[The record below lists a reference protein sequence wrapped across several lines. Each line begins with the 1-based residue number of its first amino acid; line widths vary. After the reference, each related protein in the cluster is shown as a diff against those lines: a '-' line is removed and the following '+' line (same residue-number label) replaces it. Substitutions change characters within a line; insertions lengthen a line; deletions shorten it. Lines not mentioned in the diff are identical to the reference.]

1 MIRLFNTY
9 FPTRTIVLTLTEA
22 VLVTAGFVLAVVLSS
37 GDTTAA
43 QAYLFYQN
51 GAGRIGLVVLVF
63 VVLMYYFDLYNS
75 LILTNRREVVTRL
88 VGVLGTTFVALAVL
102 YYTFPDASLGG
113 SVLWSGILAVAVVV
127 PLWRTIFFVL
137 NRSERFAERTLIYGD
152 GPLATPLIDA
162 IALRPELGL
171 RVAGYV
177 GSAPQIAGIPIV
189 DGNELTEFVR
199 REGVRRIIVTMGD
212 RRGKL
217 SVGELLKLKA
227 SGVLIQDGPEYY
239 ETMTGKIPLESLRLS
254 WLLFS
259 PGFHVRPPLRL
270 YKRIFSLFF
279 GLIGVVLSSPV
290 MALAAIA
297 IRLDTKGDVIFRQE
311 RVGEFGVPF
320 TVYKFRTMY
329 DPAYDKAGPQPA
341 QTNNVGDDSKN
352 HIGTP
357 ARHDDPRITRVGKWL
372 RRTRLD
378 ELPQLFNIVK
388 GDISFVGPRPVPP
401 HEEEQCAAVIP
412 FYKERWLIKPGA
424 TGWAQINR
432 GYNATIEDHKEKLAY
447 DLFYIKNVSIGLD
460 IYILVSTV
468 KILLLG
474 RGGR

>member
-9 FPTRTIVLTLTEA
+9 FPTRTILLTLTEA
-22 VLVTAGFVLAVVLSS
+22 ILVTTGFVLAVVLTS
-37 GDTTAA
+37 GNAAAA
-43 QAYLFYQN
+43 QAYLYYEN

-63 VVLMYYFDLYNS
+63 LVLMYYFDLYNS
-75 LILTNRREVVTRL
+75 SVLTNRREVITRL

-102 YYTFPDASLGG
+102 YYVFPDQSLGG
-113 SVLWSGILAVAVVV
+113 SVLWTGILAVAVAV
-127 PLWRTIFFVL
+127 PVWRSCFFAL
-137 NRSERFAERTLIYGD
+137 NRSARFAERALIYGD
-152 GPLATPLIDA
+152 GPLAAPLMDA
-162 IALRPELGL
+162 IAQRAELGL

-177 GSAPQIAGIPIV
+177 GNAPQLAGIAKVEP
-189 DGNELTEFVR
+189 NEITDFVR
-199 REGVRRIIVTMGD
+199 SEGVGRIIVTMGD

-217 SVGELLKLKA
+217 DVSELLKLKA
-227 SGVLIQDGPEYY
+227 SGVQIQDGPEYY
-239 ETMTGKIPLESLRLS
+239 ETVTGKIPLESLRLS

-259 PGFHVRPPLRL
+259 PGFHVRPALRI
-270 YKRIFSLFF
+270 YKRIFSLVF
-279 GLIGVVLSSPV
+279 GLIGVVLSSPL
-290 MALAAIA
+290 MLLSAIA
-297 IRLDTKGDVIFRQE
+297 IRLDSSGPIIFRQK

-329 DPAYDKAGPQPA
+329 DGAPPAP
-341 QTNNVGDDSKN
+341 SKPNHADPSQN

-357 ARHDDPRITRVGKWL
+357 AQHGDPRITRVGKWL

-460 IYILVSTV
+460 IYILFSTL

>member
-1 MIRLFNTY
+1 
-9 FPTRTIVLTLTEA
+9 
-22 VLVTAGFVLAVVLSS
+22 LAL
-37 GDTTAA
+37 
-43 QAYLFYQN
+43 
-51 GAGRIGLVVLVF
+51 
-63 VVLMYYFDLYNS
+63 
-75 LILTNRREVVTRL
+75 
-88 VGVLGTTFVALAVL
+88 L

-127 PLWRTIFFVL
+127 PAWRTIFFVL
-137 NRSERFAERTLIYGD
+137 NRAERFAERTLIYGD
-152 GPLATPLIDA
+152 GPLASPLIDA
-162 IALRPELGL
+162 IAQRPELGL
-171 RVAGYV
+171 RVSGYV

-189 DGNELTEFVR
+189 ENSDLTEFVR
-199 REGVRRIIVTMGD
+199 RENIRRVIVTMGD

-259 PGFHVRPPLRL
+259 PGFHVRPALKL
-270 YKRIFSLFF
+270 YKRLFSLAF
-279 GLIGVVLSSPV
+279 GGIGVILSSPL

-297 IRLDTKGDVIFRQE
+297 IRLDSKGPVIFRQE
-311 RVGEFGVPF
+311 RVGEFGIPF
-320 TVYKFRTMY
+320 TVFKFRTMY
-329 DPAYDKAGPQPA
+329 VDTTPQPA
-341 QTNNVGDDSKN
+341 PVIPCGDDSQD

-357 ARHDDPRITRVGKWL
+357 AQHGDPRITRVGKWL

-432 GYNATIEDHKEKLAY
+432 GYNATIDDHKDKLAY
-447 DLFYIKNVSIGLD
+447 DLFYIKNVSVGLD
-460 IYILVSTV
+460 IYILISTI

>member
-1 MIRLFNTY
+1 MIRLFNAY
-9 FPTRTIVLTLTEA
+9 FPTRTLLLTLTEA
-22 VLVTAGFVLAVVLSS
+22 LLVTSGFVFAVLLSS
-37 GDTTAA
+37 RTAGDAKI
-43 QAYLFYQN
+43 YLLYEN

-63 VVLMYYFDLYNS
+63 LVLMYYFDLYNS
-75 LILTNRREVVTRL
+75 AILTNRREVVSRL

-102 YYTFPDASLGG
+102 YYTFPDASPGG
-113 SVLWSGILAVAVVV
+113 TVLWAGIIMVAVVV
-127 PLWRTIFFVL
+127 PIWRSFFFVL
-137 NRSERFAERTLIYGD
+137 NRSTRFAERTLIYGD
-152 GPLATPLIDA
+152 GPLASPPMDA
-162 IALRPELGL
+162 IVQRPELGL
-171 RVAGYV
+171 RVSGYV
-177 GSAPQIAGIPIV
+177 GNEPQIAGIPVV
-189 DGNELTEFVR
+189 DGNELTEFVK
-199 REGVRRIIVTMGD
+199 REEIRRIIVTMGD

-217 SVGELLKLKA
+217 NVSELLKLKA
-227 SGVLIQDGPEYY
+227 SGVHIQDGPEYY
-239 ETMTGKIPLESLRLS
+239 ETVTGKIPLESLRLS

-259 PGFHVRPPLRL
+259 PGFHVRGPLRL
-270 YKRIFSLFF
+270 YKRAFSLFF
-279 GLIGVVLSSPV
+279 GAIGVVLSAPIMV
-290 MALAAIA
+290 LAAIE
-297 IRLDTKGDVIFRQE
+297 IRLGSEGPVIFRQK

-329 DPAYDKAGPQPA
+329 DGDGMLPARAKPNA
-341 QTNNVGDDSKN
+341 DSDHN

-357 ARHDDPRITRVGKWL
+357 AHDGDPRITSVGKWL

-401 HEEEQCAAVIP
+401 HEEEQCTAVIP

-447 DLFYIKNVSIGLD
+447 DLFYIKNASIGLD
-460 IYILVSTV
+460 IYILFSTL

>member
-9 FPTRTIVLTLTEA
+9 FPTRTILLTLTEA
-22 VLVTAGFVLAVVLSS
+22 VLVTAGFVVAVLFTS
-37 GDTTAA
+37 GNMAAA
-43 QAYLFYQN
+43 QAYLFYEN

-63 VVLMYYFDLYNS
+63 LVLMYYFDLYNS
-75 LILTNRREVVTRL
+75 AVLTNRREVVTRL

-102 YYTFPDASLGG
+102 YYVFPDQSLGG
-113 SVLWSGILAVAVVV
+113 AVLWSGILAVAIAV
-127 PLWRTIFFVL
+127 PVWRGFFFAL
-137 NRSERFAERTLIYGD
+137 NSSDRFAERALIFGD
-152 GPLATPLIDA
+152 GPLAAPLMDA
-162 IALRPELGL
+162 IVQRPELGL

-177 GSAPQIAGIPIV
+177 GSVPQVTGIPTV
-189 DGNELTEFVR
+189 DMEEITEFVR
-199 REGVRRIIVTMGD
+199 REGVGRIIVTMGD

-217 SVGELLKLKA
+217 NVGELLKLKA
-227 SGVLIQDGPEYY
+227 SGVQIQDGPEYY
-239 ETMTGKIPLESLRLS
+239 ETVTGKIPLESLRLS

-259 PGFHVRPPLRL
+259 PGFHVRPALRL
-270 YKRIFSLFF
+270 YKRLFSLTF
-279 GLIGVVLSSPV
+279 GAIGVIVSSPL
-290 MALAAIA
+290 MLISAIA
-297 IRLDTKGDVIFRQE
+297 IRLDSKGPIIFRQK

-329 DPAYDKAGPQPA
+329 DGAPPAPTKA
-341 QTNNVGDDSKN
+341 NNSDPSQN

-357 ARHDDPRITRVGKWL
+357 AQYDDPRITRVGKWL

-460 IYILVSTV
+460 IYILFATL

>member
-1 MIRLFNTY
+1 MIRLFNRY
-9 FPTRTIVLTLTEA
+9 FPTRTILLTLTEA
-22 VLVTAGFVLAVVLSS
+22 ILVTAGFVFAVLFAA
-37 GDTTAA
+37 GDTSAA
-43 QAYLFYQN
+43 QAYLLYEN
-51 GAGRIGLVVLVF
+51 GAGRIALVVLVF
-63 VVLMYYFDLYNS
+63 LVLMYYFDLYNS
-75 LILTNRREVVTRL
+75 SILTNRREVVTRL
-88 VGVLGTTFVALAVL
+88 VGVLGTTFVALALL

-113 SVLWSGILAVAVVV
+113 SVLWSGILAVAIAV
-127 PLWRTIFFVL
+127 PVWRSCFFVL

-152 GPLATPLIDA
+152 GPLATPLMDA
-162 IALRPELGL
+162 ISQRPELGL
-171 RVAGYV
+171 RVSGYV
-177 GSAPQIAGIPIV
+177 GIEPQIVGIPV
-189 DGNELTEFVR
+189 VTPSDLTDFVK
-199 REGVRRIIVTMGD
+199 REGIRRIIVTMGD
-212 RRGKL
+212 RRGKMN
-217 SVGELLKLKA
+217 VGELLKLKA
-227 SGVLIQDGPEYY
+227 SGVQIQDGPEYF
-239 ETMTGKIPLESLRLS
+239 ETVTGKIPLESLRLS

-259 PGFHVRPPLRL
+259 PGFHVRPALRM
-270 YKRIFSLFF
+270 YKRAFSLFF
-279 GLIGVVLSSPV
+279 GTIGVIFSSPF
-290 MALAAIA
+290 MLLSAIA
-297 IRLDTKGDVIFRQE
+297 IRLDSEGPIIFAQK

-329 DPAYDKAGPQPA
+329 HNPEQIPQPKVP
-341 QTNNVGDDSKN
+341 TGDG

-357 ARHDDPRITRVGKWL
+357 AQHGDPRITRVGKWL

-378 ELPQLFNIVK
+378 ELPQLFNIVR

-432 GYNATIEDHKEKLAY
+432 GYNATIEDHKDKLAY

-460 IYILVSTV
+460 IYILFATL

>member
-1 MIRLFNTY
+1 MIRLFNRY
-9 FPTRTIVLTLTEA
+9 FPTRTLLLTLTEA
-22 VLVTAGFVLAVVLSS
+22 LLVTSGFVLAVLLSS
-37 GDTTAA
+37 GTAVDA
-43 QAYLFYQN
+43 KIYLLYEN

-63 VVLMYYFDLYNS
+63 LVLMYYFDLYNS
-75 LILTNRREVVTRL
+75 AILTNRREVVTRL

-102 YYTFPDASLGG
+102 YYTFPGASLGG
-113 SVLWSGILAVAVVV
+113 TVLWAGILMVAIVV
-127 PLWRTIFFVL
+127 PVWRSFFFVL
-137 NRSERFAERTLIYGD
+137 NRSRRFAERTLIYGD
-152 GPLATPLIDA
+152 GPLASPLMDA
-162 IALRPELGL
+162 IAQRPELGL
-171 RVAGYV
+171 RVSGYV
-177 GSAPQIAGIPIV
+177 GNEPQIAGIPMV
-189 DGNELTEFVR
+189 KGEELTDFVKRKDIR
-199 REGVRRIIVTMGD
+199 RVIVTMGD

-217 SVGELLKLKA
+217 DVSQLLKLKA
-227 SGVLIQDGPEYY
+227 SGVQIQDGPEYY
-239 ETMTGKIPLESLRLS
+239 ETVTGMIPLESLRLS

-259 PGFHVRPPLRL
+259 PGFHVRAPLRL
-270 YKRIFSLFF
+270 YKRAFSLFF
-279 GLIGVVLSSPV
+279 GLVGVVLSAPI
-290 MALAAIA
+290 MALAALA
-297 IRLDTKGDVIFRQE
+297 IRLDSEGPAIFRQQ

-329 DPAYDKAGPQPA
+329 DGDKIALSRSNYNSSPDQ
-341 QTNNVGDDSKN
+341 NN
-352 HIGTP
+352 IGTP
-357 ARHDDPRITRVGKWL
+357 AHDGDPRITRVGKWL

-432 GYNATIEDHKEKLAY
+432 GYNATIEDHKKKLAY

-460 IYILVSTV
+460 IYILFATF

>member
-9 FPTRTIVLTLTEA
+9 FPTRTILLTLTEA
-22 VLVTAGFVLAVVLSS
+22 VLVTAGFVLAVVFTS
-37 GDTTAA
+37 GNAPAA
-43 QAYLFYQN
+43 QAYLFYEN

-63 VVLMYYFDLYNS
+63 LVLMYYFDLYNS
-75 LILTNRREVVTRL
+75 SILTNRREVVTRL

-102 YYTFPDASLGG
+102 YYVFPDESLSG
-113 SVLWSGILAVAVVV
+113 SVLWSGILCVAVAVPV
-127 PLWRTIFFVL
+127 WRTFFFAL
-137 NRSERFAERTLIYGD
+137 NRSSRFAERALIYGD
-152 GPLATPLIDA
+152 GPLAAPLIDA
-162 IALRPELGL
+162 ISQRPELGL
-171 RVAGYV
+171 RVTGYV
-177 GSAPQIAGIPIV
+177 GTASPV
-189 DGNELTEFVR
+189 DHVPTVASGEITDFVR
-199 REGVRRIIVTMGD
+199 REGIGRIIVTMGD

-217 SVGELLKLKA
+217 DVSELLKLKA
-227 SGVLIQDGPEYY
+227 GGVQIQDGPEYY
-239 ETMTGKIPLESLRLS
+239 ETVTGKIPLESLRLS

-259 PGFHVRPPLRL
+259 PGFHVRPGLRF
-270 YKRIFSLFF
+270 YKRIFSVTF
-279 GLIGVVLSSPV
+279 GSIGVVLSSPV
-290 MALAAIA
+290 MLLSAIA
-297 IRLDTKGDVIFRQE
+297 IRLDSKGPIIFHQE

-329 DPAYDKAGPQPA
+329 EGAASPVQPVNDA
-341 QTNNVGDDSKN
+341 DSEQN

-357 ARHDDPRITRVGKWL
+357 AQLGDPRITRVGKWL
-372 RRTRLD
+372 RRTRID

-447 DLFYIKNVSIGLD
+447 DLFYIKNVSVGLD
-460 IYILVSTV
+460 IYILFSTL

>member
-9 FPTRTIVLTLTEA
+9 FPTRTILLTLTEA
-22 VLVTAGFVLAVVLSS
+22 FLVTLGFVLAVILSS
-37 GDTTAA
+37 GNAA
-43 QAYLFYQN
+43 DARIYLLYEN

-63 VVLMYYFDLYNS
+63 LVLMYYFDLYNS
-75 LILTNRREVVTRL
+75 AILTNRREVVTRL

-113 SVLWSGILAVAVVV
+113 TILWTGILMVAVAVPV
-127 PLWRTIFFVL
+127 WRSCFFVL
-137 NRSERFAERTLIYGD
+137 NRSARFAERTLIYGD
-152 GPLATPLIDA
+152 GPLAAPLMDA
-162 IALRPELGL
+162 IAQRTELGL

-177 GSAPQIAGIPIV
+177 GAEQQIAGIPMV
-189 DGNELTEFVR
+189 DGGDLTDFVK
-199 REGVRRIIVTMGD
+199 RESIRRIIVTMGD
-212 RRGKL
+212 RRGEMP
-217 SVGELLKLKA
+217 VGELLKLKA
-227 SGVLIQDGPEYY
+227 GGVLIQDGPEYY
-239 ETMTGKIPLESLRLS
+239 ETITGKIPLESLRLS

-259 PGFHVRPPLRL
+259 PGFHVRPALRL
-270 YKRIFSLFF
+270 YKRLLSFAF
-279 GLIGVVLSSPV
+279 GSIGVVLSSPL
-290 MALAAIA
+290 MALSALA
-297 IRLDTKGDVIFRQE
+297 IRLDSEGPIIFRQS

-329 DPAYDKAGPQPA
+329 DGDKVAIPRPKKHA
-341 QTNNVGDDSKN
+341 DPDRN

-357 ARHDDPRITRVGKWL
+357 AQHDDPRITRVGKWL
-372 RRTRLD
+372 RRSRLD

-432 GYNATIEDHKEKLAY
+432 GYNATIEDHKDKLAY

-460 IYILVSTV
+460 IYILFATL

>member
-9 FPTRTIVLTLTEA
+9 FPTRTILLTLSE
-22 VLVTAGFVLAVVLSS
+22 VLLVTAGFVVAVILSS
-37 GDTTAA
+37 GDAASA
-43 QAYLFYQN
+43 QAYLFYEN

-63 VVLMYYFDLYNS
+63 LVLMYYFDLYNS
-75 LILTNRREVVTRL
+75 AILTNRREVVTRL

-102 YYTFPDASLGG
+102 YYTFPDASLSG
-113 SVLWSGILAVAVVV
+113 SVLWVGILAVAIAL
-127 PLWRTIFFVL
+127 PLWRTCFFAL
-137 NRSERFAERTLIYGD
+137 NRSTRFAERTLIYGD
-152 GPLATPLIDA
+152 GPLATPLMDA
-162 IALRPELGL
+162 ISQRSELGL

-177 GSAPQIAGIPIV
+177 GDTPQVAGIPIIEKN
-189 DGNELTEFVR
+189 DLTEFVR
-199 REGVRRIIVTMGD
+199 REGVTRIIVTMGD

-217 SVGELLKLKA
+217 NVAELLKLKA
-227 SGVLIQDGPEYY
+227 TGIQIQDGPEYY
-239 ETMTGKIPLESLRLS
+239 ETVTGKIPLESLRLS
-254 WLLFS
+254 LLLFS
-259 PGFHVRPPLRL
+259 PGFHVRPALRV
-270 YKRIFSLFF
+270 YKRAFSLIF
-279 GLIGVVLSSPV
+279 GSLGVIISSPL
-290 MALAAIA
+290 MLLSAIA
-297 IRLDTKGDVIFRQE
+297 IRLDSSGPIIFRQK

-329 DPAYDKAGPQPA
+329 HREEDIRAH
-341 QTNNVGDDSKN
+341 SKVPTKDGN
-352 HIGTP
+352 IGTP
-357 ARHDDPRITRVGKWL
+357 AQFDDPRITRTGKWL

-432 GYNATIEDHKEKLAY
+432 GYNATIDDHKEKLAY
-447 DLFYIKNVSIGLD
+447 DLFYIKNVSMGLD
-460 IYILVSTV
+460 IYILFSTL

>member
-1 MIRLFNTY
+1 MIRLFNRY
-9 FPTRTIVLTLTEA
+9 VPTRTILLTLTEA
-22 VLVTAGFVLAVVLSS
+22 LLVTAGFVVAVILSS
-37 GDTTAA
+37 GNAQAA
-43 QAYLFYQN
+43 QAYLFYEN
-51 GAGRIGLVVLVF
+51 GAGRIALVVMVF
-63 VVLMYYFDLYNS
+63 LVLMYYFDLYNS
-75 LILTNRREVVTRL
+75 SILTNRREVVTRL

-113 SVLWSGILAVAVVV
+113 PVLWSGILAVAVAV
-127 PLWRTIFFVL
+127 PLWRTCFFAL
-137 NRSERFAERTLIYGD
+137 NRSARFAERTLIYGD

-162 IALRPELGL
+162 IAQRAELGL
-171 RVAGYV
+171 RVAAYV

-189 DGNELTEFVR
+189 EDKELSDFVR
-199 REGVRRIIVTMGD
+199 REGIRRIIVTMSD

-239 ETMTGKIPLESLRLS
+239 ENVTGMIPLESLRLS

-259 PGFHVRPPLRL
+259 PGFHVRPALRL
-270 YKRIFSLFF
+270 YKRVFSLVF
-279 GLIGVVLSSPV
+279 GCIGVVLSSPF
-290 MALAAIA
+290 MLLSAIA
-297 IRLDTKGDVIFRQE
+297 IRLDSEGPIIFRQK

-329 DPAYDKAGPQPA
+329 DADKVPPPQPKKVSHPD
-341 QTNNVGDDSKN
+341 QN

-357 ARHDDPRITRVGKWL
+357 AQFDDPRITRVGRWL

-460 IYILVSTV
+460 IYILFATL